1 MELIVIETDGTT
13 TRKSIPVGDSWTLEQ
28 LQKEVGGYIEICRID
43 SSIGEG
49 FDLDGTTIMLVDE
62 DGMYKNLTYNSVAS
76 SFAEQTILGTAVLI
90 NEEALD

>member
-1 MELIVIETDGTT
+1 
-13 TRKSIPVGDSWTLEQ
+13 
-28 LQKEVGGYIEICRID
+28 
-43 SSIGEG
+43 
-49 FDLDGTTIMLVDE
+49 MLVDE